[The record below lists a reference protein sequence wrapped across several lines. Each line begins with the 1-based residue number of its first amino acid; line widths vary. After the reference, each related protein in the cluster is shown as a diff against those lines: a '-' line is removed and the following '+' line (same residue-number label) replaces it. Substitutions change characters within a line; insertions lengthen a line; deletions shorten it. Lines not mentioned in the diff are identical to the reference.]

1 MGKKK
6 TSKKDNIVVEE
17 KIKNEEIEI
26 EKEEEIHQENETN
39 NIVLND
45 DENGLNDV
53 INSEEVTEEIEEIP
67 KIRSPLYKY
76 TKHYVCLSIARIFL
90 LAISFGLVKFC
101 LIVNN
106 IGRMTPPMQGLLCAM
121 LIYIMFFLIFYP
133 INGIIKT
140 INIFK
145 LYKQNEEKKIRYI
158 VLNIVFILTY
168 FIDLYGLYFV
178 YLIIFKGV

>member
-6 TSKKDNIVVEE
+6 NTVSEKK
-17 KIKNEEIEI
+17 I
-26 EKEEEIHQENETN
+26 EKEEEIHQENKSN
-39 NIVLND
+39 NIVLD
-45 DENGLNDV
+45 DNKNELNDV
-53 INSEEVTEEIEEIP
+53 TNSEDGIEEIEEIEKIS

-76 TKHYVCLSIARIFL
+76 TKHYICLSITRIIL

-101 LIVNN
+101 LIAND

-145 LYKQNEEKKIRYI
+145 LYKRDEEKKIRYI

-168 FIDLYGLYFV
+168 FLDLYGLYFV
-178 YLIIFKGV
+178 YLIIFKEA